1 LSAARLNLK
10 AARLSVIRV
19 VSPELE
25 AEDEQQALEAK
36 MSSRLSFRPLRTLT
50 LTAIVWAVA
59 LCSSV
64 AAQTTDAQADA
75 STPSKA
81 SSNAITGQVVTET
94 GQPVTNATVLLSSLN
109 SAAPARPLPAAAD
122 GTFVF
127 AGLQPGVY
135 SLSATAPSY
144 VPLALDPKS
153 TVAEYHHVGDSV
165 KITLVKGGVITGTVT
180 DAAGEPVVAVRVRA
194 LLIRDAAGQPSNGTG
209 APVERATDDRGVYR
223 LYGLAP
229 GAYVVSAGGR
239 DGGAGGATGAGGVI
253 RGGGRGGFGGF
264 GGGGFGGGFG
274 GGAGGPAAAIYDRD
288 APTFAP
294 SSTRDTATEFIVNEG
309 VEINN
314 ADIKYRGERGHSVGG
329 VVKSAAPSKGGY
341 SFSVVTLARA
351 RRDGEVVSTT
361 TTRGAAFAFYGVAD
375 GEYELTAQTPLGAEG
390 LGLSRPLRVV
400 VSGAN
405 VSGLVVNTNPLASIG
420 GRVNLEQTSAPEC
433 REKRQP
439 RFEEILVNARRAA
452 ENSREPPPP
461 PQFSSAAGAAAKDGS
476 FHLDKLAPGQY
487 RFDVSFNAKY
497 WYVRSLMLPSAPA
510 SSAPGR
516 SRPAAQ
522 ATARAIDAAREGVSL
537 KFGSRVRELTVTL
550 AEGAASLRGHL
561 AEGPGEKPPAG
572 LFVYLIP
579 AEKDQGEN
587 VLRFFAAP
595 VSDDGGFAL
604 TNVAPGLYWALAR
617 TPVDAQAESK
627 LRTAE
632 GRDERAALRRAGEDA
647 KASVELKPCQNLVEY
662 RLPFAVTPARAN

>member
-1 LSAARLNLK
+1 
-10 AARLSVIRV
+10 
-19 VSPELE
+19 
-25 AEDEQQALEAK
+25 
-36 MSSRLSFRPLRTLT
+36 M
-50 LTAIVWAVA
+50 LTAFVWAVA
-59 LCSSV
+59 LCSTV
-64 AAQTTDAQADA
+64 AAQTADAQRDA
-75 STPSKA
+75 STPTKTSPN
-81 SSNAITGQVVTET
+81 SITGQVVTET

-109 SAAPARPLPAAAD
+109 SAAPARPVPAAAD

-135 SLSATAPSY
+135 SLNATAPSY
-144 VPLALDPKS
+144 VAPALDPKS

-180 DAAGEPVVAVRVRA
+180 DASGEPVVAVRVRA
-194 LLIRDAAGQPSNGTG
+194 LLIRDATGQPSNGTG
-209 APVERATDDRGVYR
+209 VPVERLTDDRGVYR

-239 DGGAGGATGAGGVI
+239 DSGGMGGVTGAGGVI
-253 RGGGRGGFGGF
+253 RGGGRGGPGGFGGGGF

-274 GGAGGPAAAIYDRD
+274 GSPAAAVYDRD

-294 SSTRDTATEFIVNEG
+294 SSTRDTAAEFIVSEG

-329 VVKSAAPSKGGY
+329 VVKSAAASKGGY

-375 GEYELTAQTPLGAEG
+375 GEYELTAQTSFGTEG
-390 LGLSRPLRVV
+390 SGLSQPLRVV

-405 VSGLVVNTNPLASIG
+405 VAGLVVNTNPLASVN
-420 GRVNLEQTSAPEC
+420 GRVSLEPTSAPEC
-433 REKRQP
+433 KDKRQP

-452 ENSREPPPP
+452 PENSREPPLP
-461 PQFSSAAGAAAKDGS
+461 PQFSSAAGAPAKDGS
-476 FHLDKLAPGQY
+476 FRLDKLGPGRY

-497 WYVRSLMLPSAPA
+497 WYVRSLTLPPAPA
-510 SSAPGR
+510 SSAPAAR
-516 SRPAAQ
+516 TRPAAQ
-522 ATARAIDAAREGVSL
+522 TPARAIDAAREGVSL
-537 KFGSRVRELTVTL
+537 KFGSRVRDLTVTL

-561 AEGPGEKPPAG
+561 AEGSGEKLPAG
-572 LFVYLIP
+572 LFVYLVP
-579 AEKDQGEN
+579 AERDQGEN

-617 TPVDAQAESK
+617 TPLDAQDQLK
-627 LRTAE
+627 LRTNE
-632 GRDERAALRRAGEDA
+632 GRDERAGLRRAGEDA
-647 KASVELKPCQNLVEY
+647 KASVELKPCQNVVDY
-662 RLPFAVTPARAN
+662 RLPFSLTPPRAN